1 MNIESM
7 IINVNDL
14 KSGTEVLLR
23 NGFSA
28 ILKDSKKGMT
38 RMALVYGIYEEMGSI
53 YATDIVEANVNGNYI
68 VVEYPDKYIK
78 AMNNRRAFG
87 F

>member
-1 MNIESM
+1 MNIASM

-14 KSGTEVLLR
+14 KTGTEVILR

-28 ILKDSKKGMT
+28 IIKDSKKGQT
-38 RMALVYGIYEEMGSI
+38 RMALVYGICEELGSI
-53 YATDIVEANVNGNYI
+53 YATDIRTAKIDGKYI
-68 VVEYPDKYIK
+68 VVEYPDSYIK
-78 AMNNRRAFG
+78 AMNMRKSFG